1 MQCCVSFFVM
11 VSRSLRHWEHRI
23 GRRVHLRDLHI
34 LLTVAQC
41 GSMVRAAHQL
51 SMSQP
56 AVSKAIATL
65 EHTLGVRLLDRT
77 PQGVEPTLYGRTL
90 LRRGT
95 TVFDELRQ
103 GVGEIEYLSE
113 QGVGELRIGYAEPLA
128 VTLVVEVITT
138 LIAKHPRLILHL
150 RRAETIALDFRD
162 LRDRK
167 VDLMFGRVAVP
178 FKEEDLNAET
188 ILHHSV
194 VVVAGARSPWV
205 RRRKLTL
212 ADLVDEK
219 WILLPPEM
227 PESEWVA
234 SAFRSQGLTPPRAR
248 VSTISLDM
256 RAALLESGEFLSAFP
271 PDLVSR
277 YPYIR
282 ALPID
287 LDVQPRPIAIVTLK
301 NRTLN
306 PAAELF
312 ISQMRVAAKARMN
325 PNKL

>member
-1 MQCCVSFFVM
+1 
-11 VSRSLRHWEHRI
+11 
-23 GRRVHLRDLHI
+23 
-34 LLTVAQC
+34 
-41 GSMVRAAHQL
+41 MVRAAHQL

-77 PQGVEPTLYGRTL
+77 THGVEPTLYGLAL
-90 LRRGT
+90 LRRGAA
-95 TVFDELRQ
+95 VFDELRQ

-113 QGVGELRIGYAEPLA
+113 QGIGELRIGYSEPLA
-128 VTLVVEVITT
+128 ITLVTRVIAT
-138 LIAKHPRLILHL
+138 LTSKHPRLIFHL
-150 RRAETIALDFRD
+150 RRADTIALDFRD

-167 VDLMFGRVAVP
+167 VDLMFGRVALP
-178 FKEEDLNAET
+178 FKEEDLDAET
-188 ILHHSV
+188 ILQHTV
-194 VVVAGARSPWV
+194 VVVAAAQSSWA
-205 RRRKLTL
+205 RRRKLKL
-212 ADLVDEK
+212 AELVDEK

-248 VSTISLDM
+248 VTTLSLDL
-256 RAALLESGEFLSAFP
+256 RAALLERGDFLSAFP

-277 YPYIR
+277 YPSIK

-287 LDVQPRPIAIVTLK
+287 LGLQPRPIAIVTLK
-301 NRTLN
+301 NRTLS

-312 ISQMRVAAKARMN
+312 ISQMRATTKASMN
-325 PNKL
+325 PNQP

>member
-1 MQCCVSFFVM
+1 MAPK
-11 VSRSLRHWEHRI
+11 SLRHWEHRI
-23 GRRVHLRDLHI
+23 GRRLQLRDLHI

-41 GSMVRAAHQL
+41 GTMVRAAHQL

-77 PQGVEPTLYGRTL
+77 THGVEPTLYGLAL
-90 LRRGT
+90 LRRGGA
-95 TVFDELRQ
+95 VFDELRQ

-113 QGVGELRIGYAEPLA
+113 QGIGELRIGYSDPIAI
-128 VTLVVEVITT
+128 TLVTRVIAT
-138 LIAKHPRLILHL
+138 LTSKHPRLIFHL
-150 RRAETIALDFRD
+150 RRADTIALDFRD

-167 VDLMFGRVAVP
+167 VDLMFGRVALP
-178 FKEEDLNAET
+178 FIEEDLDAET
-188 ILHHSV
+188 ILHHTV
-194 VVVAGARSPWV
+194 VVVAAAHSAWA
-205 RRRKLTL
+205 RRRKLKL

-234 SAFRSQGLTPPRAR
+234 AAFRSQGLTPPRAR
-248 VSTISLDM
+248 VTTLSLDM
-256 RAALLESGEFLSAFP
+256 RAALLERGDFLSAFP

-277 YPYIR
+277 YPSIK

-287 LDVQPRPIAIVTLK
+287 LGLQPRPIAIVTLK

-312 ISQMRVAAKARMN
+312 ISQMRAAVKTSMN
-325 PNKL
+325 PN

>member
-1 MQCCVSFFVM
+1 M
-11 VSRSLRHWEHRI
+11 VKKSLRHWEHRI
-23 GRRVHLRDLHI
+23 GRRLQLRDLHI

-41 GSMVRAAHQL
+41 GTMVRAAHQL

-77 PQGVEPTLYGRTL
+77 QHGVEPTLYGLAL
-90 LRRGT
+90 LRRGAA
-95 TVFDELRQ
+95 VFDELRQ

-113 QGVGELRIGYAEPLA
+113 QGIGELRIGYSDPIAI
-128 VTLVVEVITT
+128 TLVTRVIAT
-138 LIAKHPRLILHL
+138 LTSKHPRLIFHL
-150 RRAETIALDFRD
+150 RRADTIALDFRD

-167 VDLMFGRVAVP
+167 VDLMFGRVALP
-178 FKEEDLNAET
+178 FKEDDLDAET
-188 ILHHSV
+188 ILYHTV
-194 VVVAGARSPWV
+194 VVVAAAQSSWA
-205 RRRKLTL
+205 RRRKLKL
-212 ADLVDEK
+212 VDLLDEK
-219 WILLPPEM
+219 WILLPPET

-234 SAFRSQGLTPPRAR
+234 SAFRLQGLTPPQAR
-248 VSTISLDM
+248 VTTLSLDM
-256 RAALLESGEFLSAFP
+256 RAALLERGDFLSAFP

-277 YPYIR
+277 YPSIK

-287 LDVQPRPIAIVTLK
+287 LGLQPRPIAIVTLK

-312 ISQMRVAAKARMN
+312 ISQMRATAKTSMN
-325 PNKL
+325 PNQL

>member
-1 MQCCVSFFVM
+1 MP
-11 VSRSLRHWEHRI
+11 SRTQRHWEHRI
-23 GRRVHLRDLHI
+23 GRQVQLRDLHI

-56 AVSKAIATL
+56 AVSKAIGTL
-65 EHTLGVRLLDRT
+65 EYTLGVRLLDRT
-77 PQGVEPTLYGRTL
+77 SQGVEPTRYGLAL
-90 LRRGT
+90 LRRGAAA
-95 TVFDELRQ
+95 FDELRQ

-113 QGVGELRIGYAEPLA
+113 QGVGEVRIGYGEPLA
-128 VTLVVEVITT
+128 ITLVTAVVTA
-138 LIAKHPRLILHL
+138 LVSQHPRLIFEL
-150 RRAETIALDFRD
+150 RQANTIALDFRD

-167 VDLMFGRVAVP
+167 VDLMLGRVPVP

-188 ILHHSV
+188 ILWQYV
-194 VVVAGARSPWV
+194 VVVAGAQSPWI
-205 RRRKLTL
+205 RRRKLKL

-227 PESEWVA
+227 PESEWMA
-234 SAFRSQGLTPPRAR
+234 SAFRLQGLTPPRAR
-248 VSTISLDM
+248 VTTLSLQM
-256 RAALLESGEFLSAFP
+256 RAALLERGDFLSAFP

-277 YPYIR
+277 YPSIK

-287 LDVQPRPIAIVTLK
+287 LGLQPRPIGIVTLK
-301 NRTLN
+301 NRTLS

-312 ISQMRVAAKARMN
+312 ISQMRTAAKASMS
-325 PNKL
+325 PNGS

>member
-1 MQCCVSFFVM
+1 M
-11 VSRSLRHWEHRI
+11 VPRSLCHWEHRI
-23 GRRVHLRDLHI
+23 GRRLQLRDLHI
-34 LLTVAQC
+34 LLTVAQS

-77 PQGVEPTLYGRTL
+77 PQGVEPTLYGRAL
-90 LRRGT
+90 LRRGAA
-95 TVFDELRQ
+95 VFDELRQ

-113 QGVGELRIGYAEPLA
+113 QGVGELRIGYGEPLA
-128 VTLVVEVITT
+128 ITLVAAVVTT
-138 LIAKHPRLILHL
+138 LISRHPRLILDL
-150 RRAETIALDFRD
+150 RRADTIALDFRD

-167 VDLMFGRVAVP
+167 VDLMFGRIALP
-178 FKEEDLNAET
+178 FREEDLDAET

-194 VVVAGARSPWV
+194 VVVAGAQSPWV
-205 RRRKLTL
+205 RRRKLKL

-227 PESEWVA
+227 PESEYVA

-248 VSTISLDM
+248 VTNLSLHM
-256 RAALLESGEFLSAFP
+256 RAALLESGDLLSVFP
-271 PDLVSR
+271 PDLLSQ
-277 YPYIR
+277 YPAIK

-287 LDVQPRPIAIVTLK
+287 LGLQPRPIAIVTLK
-301 NRTLN
+301 NRALS

-312 ISQMRVAAKARMN
+312 ISQMRATAKASMN
-325 PNKL
+325 PDGP

>member
-1 MQCCVSFFVM
+1 MA
-11 VSRSLRHWEHRI
+11 SRSLRHWEHRI
-23 GRRVHLRDLHI
+23 GRRVQLRDLHI
-34 LLTVAQC
+34 LLTVAQS

-77 PQGVEPTLYGRTL
+77 PQGVEPTRYGLAL
-90 LRRGT
+90 LRRG
-95 TVFDELRQ
+95 VAAFDELRQ

-113 QGVGELRIGYAEPLA
+113 QGVGELRIGYGEPLA
-128 VTLVVEVITT
+128 ITLVAAVVTT
-138 LIAKHPRLILHL
+138 LISKNPRLILHL
-150 RRAETIALDFRD
+150 RRADTIALDFRD

-167 VDLMFGRVAVP
+167 VDLMFGRVALP
-178 FKEEDLNAET
+178 FKEEDLHAET
-188 ILHHSV
+188 ILQHSV
-194 VVVAGARSPWV
+194 VVVAGAQSPWA
-205 RRRKLTL
+205 RRRKLKL

-248 VSTISLDM
+248 VTNLSLDM
-256 RAALLESGEFLSAFP
+256 RPALLERGDFLSVFP
-271 PDLVSR
+271 PDLLIR
-277 YPYIR
+277 YPSIK

-287 LDVQPRPIAIVTLK
+287 LGLQPRPIAIVTLK
-301 NRTLN
+301 NRTLS

-312 ISQMRVAAKARMN
+312 ISQMRATANASMN
-325 PNKL
+325 PDRP